1 MNKLLLT
8 AAVASGVTLSGC
20 ATDRYAYGDPYYN
33 GNRTQGQDAVT
44 GAAIGAATGAVLGA
58 VVPGVKVGTGAIAGG
73 LAGAVLGAVVN
84 GRQTYRSTQGQ
95 CYYVDQYGQPVYLPN
110 NNC

>member
-1 MNKLLLT
+1 MNKFLLT
-8 AAVASGVTLSGC
+8 AAMATGVTLSGC
-20 ATDRYAYGDPYYN
+20 ATDRYAYGDPYNN
-33 GNRTQGQDAVT
+33 GNRTQGQAALG